1 MVINNL
7 LQLKLLLISVALNMS
22 NDANDVEDGRQ
33 FVSSLADVWKLRG
46 QFESKQLTN
55 SMSCVEETCK

>member
-22 NDANDVEDGRQ
+22 NDANDAEEGRQ
-33 FVSSLADVWKLRG
+33 FVSSLADVCKL
-46 QFESKQLTN
+46 
-55 SMSCVEETCK
+55 